1 MGVETDQEVVQLVGS
16 EPYYAD
22 MMSSSIEECCSLQVF
37 TQTQALEYIGNRAKQ
52 RQQQRKPKPKAIS
65 SVFFSFLHFAQG

>member
-22 MMSSSIEECCSLQVF
+22 MMSSSIEECCREKVY
-37 TQTQALEYIGNRAKQ
+37 TQIQALEYIGNRAKQ
-52 RQQQRKPKPKAIS
+52 RMQQRKPKPKVYIS
-65 SVFFSFLHFAQG
+65 ISLPSRVLT